1 MRLKGEKVMNLLKK
15 FPKLGAVLI
24 VGFFAAFLVSCE
36 VELTDPEVIK
46 SVRYTGVTI
55 NAPKNPS

>member
-36 VELTDPEVIK
+36 VELTDPK
-46 SVRYTGVTI
+46 
-55 NAPKNPS
+55 